1 MQLHNTVESSSVK
14 MFKLSHLVD
23 IWDKVY
29 EVEQCWYMYDRFF
42 EKCALRLEY
51 VNFAQW

>member
-23 IWDKVY
+23 ICDKDLKLNSAGVCMAVLRVY
-29 EVEQCWYMYDRFF
+29 T
-42 EKCALRLEY
+42 KA
-51 VNFAQW
+51 